1 MDLCGDKMGISYD
14 VNYKTKTSS
23 TVQEF
28 AFSSKVQ
35 TMLDEPKDQMEHPKP
50 SV

>member
-1 MDLCGDKMGISYD
+1 LEDKKETQ
-14 VNYKTKTSS
+14 VLPAKKNYKTKTSS